1 MSKLRVSSF
10 AVSIDGFGAGANQ
23 DLENPIG
30 VGGLAL
36 MDWFFPHSTE
46 VIPVASQADVRQAP
60 TRR

>member
-36 MDWFFPHSTE
+36 MDWFFP
-46 VIPVASQADVRQAP
+46 
-60 TRR
+60 TRPR